1 MKALSRKKQQG
12 VSVRV
17 LLDETQYKKPSC
29 KQQPASIALMLEWGV
44 EFRSFKPDRGAYAVM
59 HAKTWVVDGTTA
71 LVGSPN
77 FTVNG
82 MEKSEEV
89 LTIIRCD
96 GYISQY
102 MEWFE
107 QLWRVAEEVNTGTP
121 TPAAAAEVAP
131 I

>member
-1 MKALSRKKQQG
+1 M
-12 VSVRV
+12 RV
-17 LLDETQYKKPSC
+17 LLDDTQYRQPSC
-29 KQQPASIALMLEWGV
+29 KQQPAAIAFMKEWGV

-89 LTIIRCD
+89 LTTIRCEE
-96 GYISQY
+96 YISQCLA
-102 MEWFE
+102 WFE
-107 QLWRVAEEVNTGTP
+107 QLWGVAEEVKVGIP
-121 TPAAAAEVAP
+121 DSAAAAEVAP
-131 I
+131 T

>member
-1 MKALSRKKQQG
+1 M
-12 VSVRV
+12 
-17 LLDETQYKKPSC
+17 
-29 KQQPASIALMLEWGV
+29 

-107 QLWRVAEEVNTGTP
+107 QLWGVAEEVNTGTP